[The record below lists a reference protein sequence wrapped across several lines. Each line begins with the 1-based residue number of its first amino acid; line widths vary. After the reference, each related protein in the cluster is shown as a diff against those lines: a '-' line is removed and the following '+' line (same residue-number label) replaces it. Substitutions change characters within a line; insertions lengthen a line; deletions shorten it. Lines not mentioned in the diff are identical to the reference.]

1 MQRIDKLW
9 WCVVALLGATM
20 VMLGAYAAHG
30 LAARTSAAMVDI
42 VETGVRYQAWHTLAM
57 LAVLAWRSQR
67 PLPGQQ
73 VVLALWVLGVL
84 AFAGSLYLMAL
95 AGLSVG
101 IVTPIGGLLLM
112 AGWLALGV
120 TALLSR
126 SKSTLAQQHAQR
138 HPYAHADH
146 HQIFG
151 ERHKAERYVAVA
163 THAGALEFALIDV
176 NRFED

>member
-1 MQRIDKLW
+1 MPAHADKSINLQW
-9 WCVVALLGATM
+9 PSSALRRHDGASRGVVSCVS
-20 VMLGAYAAHG
+20 
-30 LAARTSAAMVDI
+30 LAFLSLVNSR
-42 VETGVRYQAWHTLAM
+42 M

-73 VVLALWVLGVL
+73 VVLALWALGVL

-126 SKSTLAQQHAQR
+126 S
-138 HPYAHADH
+138 
-146 HQIFG
+146 
-151 ERHKAERYVAVA
+151 
-163 THAGALEFALIDV
+163 
-176 NRFED
+176 

>member
-9 WCVVALLGATM
+9 WCVVALSGAAM

-57 LAVLAWRSQR
+57 LAVLVWRSHR
-67 PLPGQQ
+67 PHPGQQ
-73 VVLALWVLGVL
+73 IVLALWALGML

-112 AGWLALGV
+112 VGWLSLGV

-126 SKSTLAQQHAQR
+126 S
-138 HPYAHADH
+138 
-146 HQIFG
+146 
-151 ERHKAERYVAVA
+151 
-163 THAGALEFALIDV
+163 
-176 NRFED
+176 

>member
-9 WCVVALLGATM
+9 WCLVALSGATM

-57 LAVLAWRSQR
+57 LAVLAWRSHYSH
-67 PLPGQQ
+67 PGQQ
-73 VVLALWVLGVL
+73 VVLALWALGVL

-126 SKSTLAQQHAQR
+126 S
-138 HPYAHADH
+138 
-146 HQIFG
+146 
-151 ERHKAERYVAVA
+151 
-163 THAGALEFALIDV
+163 
-176 NRFED
+176 

>member
-1 MQRIDKLW
+1 MQRTDKLW
-9 WCVVALLGATM
+9 WCVVALSGAVM

-57 LAVLAWRSQR
+57 LAVLAWRSHYSH
-67 PLPGQQ
+67 PGQQ
-73 VVLALWVLGVL
+73 VVLALWALGVL

-126 SKSTLAQQHAQR
+126 S
-138 HPYAHADH
+138 
-146 HQIFG
+146 
-151 ERHKAERYVAVA
+151 
-163 THAGALEFALIDV
+163 
-176 NRFED
+176 

>member
-1 MQRIDKLW
+1 VQRIDKLW
-9 WCVVALLGATM
+9 WCVVALSGATM

-57 LAVLAWRSQR
+57 LAVLVWRSHR
-67 PLPGQQ
+67 PHPGQQ
-73 VVLALWVLGVL
+73 IVLALWALGML

-112 AGWLALGV
+112 VGWLSLGV

-126 SKSTLAQQHAQR
+126 S
-138 HPYAHADH
+138 
-146 HQIFG
+146 
-151 ERHKAERYVAVA
+151 
-163 THAGALEFALIDV
+163 
-176 NRFED
+176 

>member
-57 LAVLAWRSQR
+57 LAVLAWRSHYSH
-67 PLPGQQ
+67 PGQQ

-120 TALLSR
+120 TALLSG
-126 SKSTLAQQHAQR
+126 S
-138 HPYAHADH
+138 
-146 HQIFG
+146 
-151 ERHKAERYVAVA
+151 
-163 THAGALEFALIDV
+163 
-176 NRFED
+176 

>member
-1 MQRIDKLW
+1 VQRIDKLW

-57 LAVLAWRSQR
+57 LAVLAWRSHYSH
-67 PLPGQQ
+67 PGQQ
-73 VVLALWVLGVL
+73 VVLALWALGVL

-126 SKSTLAQQHAQR
+126 S
-138 HPYAHADH
+138 
-146 HQIFG
+146 
-151 ERHKAERYVAVA
+151 
-163 THAGALEFALIDV
+163 
-176 NRFED
+176 